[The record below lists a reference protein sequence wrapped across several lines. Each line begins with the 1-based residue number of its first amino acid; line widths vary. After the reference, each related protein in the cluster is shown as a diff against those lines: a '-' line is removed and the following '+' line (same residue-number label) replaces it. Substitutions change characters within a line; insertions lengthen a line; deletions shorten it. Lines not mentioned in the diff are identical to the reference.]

1 MRAFIHAGA
10 RSAPLSTAAQI
21 SLPAWVAS
29 LRSMVGFLNG
39 AAPLYLYLSDPLN
52 GCNSLTIHICQRL
65 EAPRRQTNRSGFYR
79 SVSLPSTRMW
89 LSFIVP
95 AYSRVALIGFRIS
108 VPN

>member
-52 GCNSLTIHICQRL
+52 G
-65 EAPRRQTNRSGFYR
+65 
-79 SVSLPSTRMW
+79 
-89 LSFIVP
+89 
-95 AYSRVALIGFRIS
+95 
-108 VPN
+108 